1 MKKLLTIIWAMVFA
15 MAIVGCY
22 KQPQQEVEEAKP
34 ILEINLVSK
43 EEAPRFSYEEES
55 TVYLSDDV
63 EFVEETEVKQ
73 SGFYN
78 ITKSDIVD
86 TVEAYERAKLECS
99 IQYDKVSI
107 FYDSTTDM
115 WRVYFFTSKTNGQ
128 SGDSQL
134 VYLNGDGITR
144 LIVTCR

>member
-1 MKKLLTIIWAMVFA
+1 M
-15 MAIVGCY
+15 
-22 KQPQQEVEEAKP
+22 VEETKP
-34 ILEINLVSK
+34 VLEIYRVSR
-43 EEAPRFSYEEES
+43 EDAPVFSYEEES
-55 TVYLSDDV
+55 AVYLSNDV
-63 EFVEETEVKQ
+63 EFVEETDFKQ
-73 SGFYN
+73 NGFYN
-78 ITKSDIVD
+78 ITKCDIVD

-99 IQYDKVSI
+99 IHYDKVSI